1 MGARIKRDVHEYK
14 SCARST
20 ELDNNPFIIRRQ
32 SIARRYYRPRTSAAD
47 SCNHRNILSTECCA
61 RRGQWLAAN
70 YKP

>member
-20 ELDNNPFIIRRQ
+20 ELGNNPFIIRRQ
-32 SIARRYYRPRTSAAD
+32 SIARRYYCPRPSAAD
-47 SCNHRNILSTECCA
+47 SCTLSTEYSA
-61 RRGQWLAAN
+61 ERGHWLAAN